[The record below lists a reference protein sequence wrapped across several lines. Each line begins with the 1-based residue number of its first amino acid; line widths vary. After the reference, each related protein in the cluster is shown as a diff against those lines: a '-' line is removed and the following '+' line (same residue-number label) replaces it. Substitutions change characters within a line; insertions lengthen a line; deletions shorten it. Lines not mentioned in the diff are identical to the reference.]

1 MWMNNKM
8 KRKNIILLIGFC
20 SVFLLIGGFYNW
32 LYSPLPSYEGKL
44 SIPKLVDSVNVY
56 TDTYGV
62 PHIFASN
69 EEDLFFTAGYLAAR
83 ERLFQLSTVALAVK
97 GELSSAL
104 GDDLLKTDIYL
115 RTWKIHRTA
124 KEIIKAMD
132 PQNRKIFET
141 FCDGINYHIE
151 EVSDDL
157 PIEFKILGFK
167 PSKWDPSIVAG
178 YARMM
183 AHEMQGSWKAEIVF
197 GAIENYFGSEKLLE
211 IIPGANNDVPT
222 IASSSISGLEK
233 RLNNILSIEN
243 KLRGLFGDPSAD
255 IGSNSWVLSGE
266 NTTTGK
272 PFLAN
277 DPHLAFSQPSRWY
290 EIHLKGGRFN
300 VSGLCLAG
308 IPLPVIG
315 QNEKTA
321 WGFTNTMVDDVDFF
335 IEKIH
340 SSNPNKYKHGEEW
353 LDIKSV
359 REKIPLKNGRDTT
372 IVFRSTHHGPIIS
385 DVHPLV
391 KEKSLKVISLSWTGH
406 WITSEMDAWV
416 QLCTM
421 KNWDDFSKAVELFG
435 VPGQN
440 IIYADVD
447 GNIGWRPAVYI
458 PIRREAFSMT
468 PKPGENPAYDWK
480 GRVPFSEMP
489 YLYNP
494 KKGFISTANNKTIDE
509 SFPYYVSGL
518 WADPSRAR
526 VIQNNLENKKKF
538 SLKDMK
544 NIQLDYTSE
553 FAQFVLPYIIKQNIS
568 NSTISIDKAM
578 GFLKSWDCVESKDSE
593 AALVFHSIVKQLVKN
608 IYYDELSLLG
618 EDYFDAFSSLKYFVH
633 RKLRELLSN
642 RTSTWVDDINTK
654 DKIETMDDIIEK
666 SILDG
671 VLYIENNYGPNWS
684 NWKWGDAHDVTHK
697 HILSKSKLLNLIF
710 NLNVGPFKSG
720 GSDKTPNAGGY
731 DVTKSFQQTAGASM
745 RRIVDFSN
753 LDNTQIVLPTGQSGL
768 QKSMHYKDQSKL
780 YHSGAYRITYFS
792 DATIQ
797 NLEGV
802 RKLTIAP

>member
-1 MWMNNKM
+1 MWMINEMRK
-8 KRKNIILLIGFC
+8 KNIIILICFC
-20 SVFLLIGGFYNW
+20 SGLLLFGGFYSW
-32 LYSPLPSYEGKL
+32 LYSDLPQYEGEI
-44 SIPKLVDSVNVY
+44 SIPKIKNKVDVY

-62 PHIFASN
+62 SHVFAGN

-97 GELSSAL
+97 GELSSAF
-104 GDDLLKTDIYL
+104 GDELLKTDIYL

-124 KEIIKAMD
+124 KEMITTMN
-132 PQNRKIFET
+132 PQNRKIFEK
-141 FCDGINYHIE
+141 FCEGINYHIDE
-151 EVSDDL
+151 ASDDL
-157 PIEFKILGFK
+157 PIEFKILRFK

-197 GAIENYFGSEKLLE
+197 GAIENYFGNEKLLE
-211 IIPGANNDVPT
+211 IIPGATSDVPT

-233 RLNNILSIEN
+233 ELNNILNIEN
-243 KLRGLFGDPSAD
+243 TLRGIFGDPSAD

-266 NTTTGK
+266 NTNTEK

-335 IEKIH
+335 IEKID
-340 SSNPNKYKHGEEW
+340 SSDPSKYKHGEKW
-353 LDIKSV
+353 LEITSV
-359 REKIPLKNGRDTT
+359 KEKIPLKNRKDTT
-372 IVFRSTHHGPIIS
+372 VIIRSTHHGPIIS
-385 DVHPLV
+385 DIHPLI
-391 KEKSLKVISLSWTGH
+391 KKNPSKAISLSWTGH

-416 QLCTM
+416 KLCTM

-440 IIYADVD
+440 IIYADIE

-468 PKPGENPAYDWK
+468 PKPGDDPLYDWK
-480 GRVPFSEMP
+480 GRVLFSNMP
-489 YLYNP
+489 YLFNP
-494 KKGFISTANNKTIDE
+494 KNGFISTANNKTIDK
-509 SFPYYVSGL
+509 SFPYYISGL
-518 WADPSRAR
+518 WADPSRAK
-526 VIQNNLENKKKF
+526 VIRKTLENNKKF
-538 SLKDMK
+538 SSEDMQK
-544 NIQLDYTSE
+544 IQLDYTSE
-553 FAQFVLPYIIKQNIS
+553 FAQFVLPYILKHKIT
-568 NSTISIDKAM
+568 NSTPTIDRAM
-578 GFLKSWDCVESKDSE
+578 SFLKSWDYVESKNSE
-593 AALVFHSIVKQLVKN
+593 ATLVFHSIVKQLVRN
-608 IYYDELSLLG
+608 IYFDELSLLG
-618 EDYFDAFSSLKYFVH
+618 EDYFKAFSSLKYFVH
-633 RKLRELLSN
+633 RKIRELLSH
-642 RTSTWVDDINTK
+642 RTSSWVDNINTK
-654 DKIETMDDIIEK
+654 NKVETMDDLIEK
-666 SILDG
+666 SIVDG
-671 VLYIENNYGPNWS
+671 VLYIENHYGPNWS
-684 NWKWGDAHDVTHK
+684 NWKWGDAHSVTHK
-697 HILSKSKLLNLIF
+697 HMLSKSKLLNFIF

-731 DVTKSFQQTAGASM
+731 DVTKSFEQTAGASM
-745 RRIVDFSN
+745 RRIVDFSK
-753 LDNTQIVLPTGQSGL
+753 LDQTQVILPTGQSGL
-768 QKSMHYKDQSKL
+768 QKSPHYRDQANL
-780 YHSGAYRITYFS
+780 YHSGKYRTTYFN
-792 DATIQ
+792 DKTIK

-802 RKLTIAP
+802 QKLTITP